1 MGFSTTSTQPTVEL
15 VEIDDLNVA
24 NAGLHVFQQDA
35 MPLQPEPLRARR
47 VIVRLA
53 SVIVVYHSTNRRVR
67 ARARG
72 SDGWLV
78 YDTFGPRSKGT
89 VEGISVRPG
98 MMMVAA
104 PGTQVGFV
112 AEPGYES
119 IALFVRPNGL
129 REHLSARQRQA
140 EFHLPRQV
148 DIVSADPALAQAL
161 FKLGKR
167 LITAA
172 VRWPWKFDE
181 GRAERDA
188 AEAELLEAL
197 LAAMR
202 TSVAIQPSGAERTR
216 RTHSRIVDAAEQYA
230 IAHAGERAQ
239 VSDLCRVADVSERT
253 LEVAFFEIMGMSPIA
268 YLKRLRLHRVRDD
281 LLAAEP
287 RSTRVSAV
295 AVKWGFWHFGE
306 FSRAYKQCFGELPS
320 QTLRSNRSDAKDVPM
335 RRRSTQS

>member
-1 MGFSTTSTQPTVEL
+1 MGFSTTSAQPAVEV

-24 NAGLHVFQQDA
+24 NAGLQVFQQDA
-35 MPLQPEPLRARR
+35 MPLQSEPLSVRR

-67 ARARG
+67 ARARS
-72 SDGWLV
+72 SDGWLA
-78 YDTFGPRSKGT
+78 YDTFGPRSRGT

-119 IALFVRPNGL
+119 IALLVRPNGL
-129 REHLSARQRQA
+129 REHLSARQREV
-140 EFHLPRQV
+140 EFRLPRQV
-148 DIVSADPALAQAL
+148 DVVSADPALAQAV

-167 LITAA
+167 LITTAA
-172 VRWPWKFDE
+172 RWPWTFDE

-188 AEAELLEAL
+188 AEAELLETL

-202 TSVAIQPSGAERTR
+202 TSVAIEPGGAERTR
-216 RTHSRIVDAAEQYA
+216 RTHSRIVDAAERHA
-230 IAHAGERAQ
+230 IAHAGEGVQ
-239 VSDLCRVADVSERT
+239 ISDLCRVVDVSERT
-253 LEVAFFEIMGMSPIA
+253 LEVAFIEIMGMSPVA
-268 YLKRLRLHRVRDD
+268 YLKRLRLHRVRDE

-287 RSTRVSAV
+287 RSTRVSTV

-306 FSRAYKQCFGELPS
+306 FSQAYKQCFGELPS
-320 QTLRSNRSDAKDVPM
+320 QTLRRNRSDATDVPM
-335 RRRSTQS
+335 SQRSTQL